1 MKNIRRSMFRLPPTW
16 GISRGRRKRSKKA
29 SAPIVPLV
37 RRLRAGIMGRLTW
50 GSGGSS
56 LAARFRLDHLGAP
69 ELQPS
74 FDGTKMDVESF
85 GSVRSGPLIAT
96 HSVLRLFGEGLLPAI
111 GGSFGE
117 HGKFLCG
124 ARLDV
129 VTVRRREH

>member
-1 MKNIRRSMFRLPPTW
+1 
-16 GISRGRRKRSKKA
+16 
-29 SAPIVPLV
+29 V
-37 RRLRAGIMGRLTW
+37 
-50 GSGGSS
+50 
-56 LAARFRLDHLGAP
+56 AARFRLDHLGAP

-117 HGKFLCG
+117 HDKFLCG
-124 ARLDV
+124 AGLDD
-129 VTVRRREH
+129 VTVRRREHQRLALKRIGKVGDATHRAPCARINFVCCLEMMGA